1 MLELRFSHDAGRSP
15 VALVEASLVLGSDA
29 QCGIVLADESMAP
42 RHAEIQRSDDGWWI
56 ADLGGGVALDG
67 VAVLRARLHPGD
79 RLRLGT
85 VELTIHGEDVERLR
99 PRELELT
106 AAEAV
111 RAEETQHR
119 DARFERKQA
128 EDKEAGNSKSG
139 DVTGGG
145 APQFPARLR
154 DPTSAVVLDPELP
167 LKHATLIRE
176 IDPIQ
181 GKRRLLDEAYDNEIF
196 RRLLDLASALVRS
209 TSVEDVGR
217 QVLAAVFEAFPSDR
231 GFFFL
236 EDGEG
241 ELVCE
246 VARLGDSVESL
257 PEGDLPVS
265 STLLRTVMERRVA
278 VVTGDA
284 RLDERLEG
292 GRSLIL
298 HDIRSALCAPLL
310 SGSSSQILGVLQLD
324 TPSVAGVF
332 RDRDLDLL
340 TAVADLAAGAVD
352 RIRLARLGRYHSPA
366 VVEEVLRRREAAG
379 RGLREA
385 DVTVLFA
392 DLVGFTAFAESAEP
406 EAVVAMLRG
415 FFDRAVEAV
424 FAEGGTL
431 DKFLGDGVLAFF
443 GAPVPQPDHPRRAVE
458 AAKRLQV
465 AMGAW
470 TRQGRQADLPALD
483 VRVALESGPV
493 LVGEIGSEPRMEYT
507 VLGATVN
514 RAARLE
520 QSVAG
525 AGEVVLGPEI
535 RQRLGADFPVDD
547 LGEHR
552 LRGLE
557 GAVCVYRLP
566 EEGEP

>member
-1 MLELRFSHDAGRSP
+1 MLELRFSHDADRSP
-15 VALVEASLVLGSDA
+15 VALEEASLVLGSDG
-29 QCGIVLADESMAP
+29 QCGIVLAGESMAP
-42 RHAEIQRSDDGWWI
+42 RHAEIQRRDDGWWI

-85 VELTIHGEDVERLR
+85 VELTVHGEDVAAPESAR
-99 PRELELT
+99 PEVAQPEIT
-106 AAEAV
+106 ETEVTETEAAMPG
-111 RAEETQHR
+111 AEPLP
-119 DARFERKQA
+119 
-128 EDKEAGNSKSG
+128 
-139 DVTGGG
+139 V
-145 APQFPARLR
+145 RLR

-196 RRLLDLASALVRS
+196 RRLLDLAGALVRS
-209 TSVEDVGR
+209 ASVEEVGR
-217 QVLAAVFEAFPSDR
+217 RVLAAVFDAFPVDR
-231 GFFFL
+231 GFLFL
-236 EDGEG
+236 DDGEG

-246 VARLGDSVESL
+246 VARIGELVESL
-257 PEGDLPVS
+257 PKGELPVS
-265 STLLRTVMERRVA
+265 STLLRTVMERRLA

-310 SGSSSQILGVLQLD
+310 SGSGSQILGVLQLD
-324 TPSVAGVF
+324 TPSLAGVF

-340 TAVADLAAGAVD
+340 TAVADLAAAAVE

-392 DLVGFTAFAESAEP
+392 DLVGFTAFAESADP

-431 DKFLGDGVLAFF
+431 GKFLGDGVLAFF
-443 GAPVPQPDHPRRAVE
+443 GAPVPQSDHPRRAV
-458 AAKRLQV
+458 AAAERLQH
-465 AMGAW
+465 AMEEW
-470 TRQGRQADLPALD
+470 NRECRRSELPALD
-483 VRVALESGPV
+483 ARIALESGPV

-520 QSVAG
+520 QTVAE
-525 AGEVVLGPEI
+525 AGDVVLGPEI
-535 RQRLGADFPVDD
+535 RERLGEDFPADD
-547 LGEHR
+547 LGEHQ

-557 GAVCVYRLP
+557 GTVRVYRLP
-566 EEGEP
+566 EEESEP